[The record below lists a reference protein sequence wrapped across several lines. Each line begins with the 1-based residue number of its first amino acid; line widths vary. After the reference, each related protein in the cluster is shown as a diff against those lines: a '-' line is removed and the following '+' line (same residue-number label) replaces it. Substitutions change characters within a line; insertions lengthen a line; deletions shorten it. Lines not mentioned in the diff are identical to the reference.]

1 MDRRNESDDECS
13 RLETMGCARMSAR
26 SWIVALGIAALT
38 AAVLLWMGRNPI
50 CECGYVKFWH
60 GETVSSENSQHIA
73 DWYTP
78 SHILHGL
85 IFYAFLW
92 LILRRASL
100 GTRFVIATAIEAAW
114 EVAENTNAVIERYR
128 EATIALDYYGD
139 SVLNSMADLAWMWV
153 GFALARVLPVW
164 VSVLLFIAAE
174 LIVGYFIRDG
184 LTLNVIM
191 LLAPQDWIREWQM
204 AG

>member
-1 MDRRNESDDECS
+1 MA
-13 RLETMGCARMSAR
+13 LAVG
-26 SWIVALGIAALT
+26 VALVAA
-38 AAVLLWMGRNPI
+38 AILLWMGRAPI

-78 SHILHGL
+78 SHVLHGL
-85 IFYAFLW
+85 VFYAFLW

-100 GTRFVIATAIEAAW
+100 GTRLVIATAIEAAW
-114 EVAENTNAVIERYR
+114 EVAENTDAVIQRYR

-139 SVLNSMADLAWMWV
+139 SVLNSVADIVWMWV

-164 VSVLLFIAAE
+164 ASVALFVAAE

-191 LLAPQDWIREWQM
+191 LLWRQDWIRDWQM

>member
-1 MDRRNESDDECS
+1 MDRRNESDDDRS

>member
-1 MDRRNESDDECS
+1 VRR
-13 RLETMGCARMSAR
+13 RALA
-26 SWIVALGIAALT
+26 VALGIVVLT
-38 AAVLLWMGRNPI
+38 AVILLWMGRSPI
-50 CECGYVKFWH
+50 CECGTVKFWH

-85 IFYAFLW
+85 VFYAFLW

-100 GTRFVIATAIEAAW
+100 GSRLVIATAIEAAW
-114 EVAENTNAVIERYR
+114 EIAENTDTIIDRYR

-139 SVLNSMADLAWMWV
+139 SVLNSVADIAWMWV

-164 VSVLLFIAAE
+164 ASVVLFIVAE
-174 LIVGYFIRDG
+174 LFVGWMIRDG

-191 LLAPQDWIREWQM
+191 LLAPQDWIKEWQM

>member
-1 MDRRNESDDECS
+1 
-13 RLETMGCARMSAR
+13 MSAR
-26 SWIVALGIAALT
+26 SWIIALGIAAIT

-114 EVAENTNAVIERYR
+114 EVAENTDAVIERYR

-139 SVLNSMADLAWMWV
+139 SVLNSMADIAWMWV

-164 VSVLLFIAAE
+164 VSVLLFVAAE
-174 LIVGYFIRDG
+174 VIVGYFIRDG

>member
-1 MDRRNESDDECS
+1 MTDMMSRRS
-13 RLETMGCARMSAR
+13 LMLAVGIVMLVAVALLTMGRA
-26 SWIVALGIAALT
+26 
-38 AAVLLWMGRNPI
+38 PI
-50 CECGYVKFWH
+50 CECGTIKLWH
-60 GETVSSENSQHIA
+60 GAVVSSENSQHIA

-85 IFYAFLW
+85 VFYGFLW

-100 GTRFVIATAIEAAW
+100 GSRLVIATAIEGAW
-114 EVAENTNAVIERYR
+114 EIAENTDAVIERYR

-139 SVLNSMADLAWMWV
+139 SVVNSVADIAWMWV

-164 VSVLLFIAAE
+164 ASVALFICAE
-174 LIVGYFIRDG
+174 LVVGSLIRDG

-191 LLAPQDWIREWQM
+191 LLAPQDWIKEWQM

>member
-1 MDRRNESDDECS
+1 MSRRS
-13 RLETMGCARMSAR
+13 LALAFG
-26 SWIVALGIAALT
+26 IVVLS
-38 AAVLLWMGRNPI
+38 AAVLLWMGRAPI

-85 IFYAFLW
+85 VFYAFLW

-100 GTRFVIATAIEAAW
+100 GTRLVIATAIEAAW
-114 EVAENTNAVIERYR
+114 EVAENTDAVIQRYR

-139 SVLNSMADLAWMWV
+139 SVLNSVADIVWMWV

-164 VSVLLFIAAE
+164 ASVALFVAAE

-191 LLAPQDWIREWQM
+191 LLWPQDWIRDWQM

>member
-1 MDRRNESDDECS
+1 MSRRS
-13 RLETMGCARMSAR
+13 LAVAVG
-26 SWIVALGIAALT
+26 IVVLT
-38 AAVLLWMGRNPI
+38 AAVLLWMGRAPI
-50 CECGYVKFWH
+50 CDCGYVKLWH

-85 IFYAFLW
+85 VFYAFLW

-100 GTRFVIATAIEAAW
+100 GSRLVIATTIEAAW
-114 EVAENTNAVIERYR
+114 EIAENTDTIIDRYR

-139 SVLNSMADLAWMWV
+139 SVVNSVADIAWMWV

-174 LIVGYFIRDG
+174 LFVGWMIRDG

-191 LLAPQDWIREWQM
+191 LLSPQDWIKEWQM

>member
-1 MDRRNESDDECS
+1 MSRRS
-13 RLETMGCARMSAR
+13 LAVAVG
-26 SWIVALGIAALT
+26 IVVLT
-38 AAVLLWMGRNPI
+38 AAVLLWMGRAPI
-50 CECGYVKFWH
+50 CDCGYVKLWH

-85 IFYAFLW
+85 VFYAFLW
-92 LILRRASL
+92 LILRRVSL
-100 GTRFVIATAIEAAW
+100 GSRLVIATAIEAAW
-114 EVAENTNAVIERYR
+114 EIAENTDTIIDRYR

-139 SVLNSMADLAWMWV
+139 SVVNSVADITWMWV

-174 LIVGYFIRDG
+174 LFVGWMIRDG

-191 LLAPQDWIREWQM
+191 LLSPQDWIKEWQM

>member
-1 MDRRNESDDECS
+1 
-13 RLETMGCARMSAR
+13 MSKRAALA
-26 SWIVALGIAALT
+26 ALGIVALT
-38 AAVLLWMGRNPI
+38 AAILLWMGRAPI

-73 DWYTP
+73 DWYTA
-78 SHILHGL
+78 SHILHGV
-85 IFYAFLW
+85 IFYGFLW
-92 LILRRASL
+92 LILRRWSL
-100 GTRFVIATAIEAAW
+100 GTRLVIATGIEAVW
-114 EVAENTNAVIERYR
+114 EIAENTDKVIDRYR

-139 SVLNSMADLAWMWV
+139 SVLNSVADIGWMWV

-164 VSVLLFIAAE
+164 ASVALFVVAE
-174 LIVGYFIRDG
+174 LFVGWMIRDG

-204 AG
+204 AA

>member
-1 MDRRNESDDECS
+1 MAGMGRRHIA
-13 RLETMGCARMSAR
+13 LAAG
-26 SWIVALGIAALT
+26 IVVLT
-38 AAVLLWMGRNPI
+38 AAVLLAMGRAPI
-50 CECGYVKFWH
+50 CECGTVKLWH
-60 GETVSSENSQHIA
+60 GAVVSSENSQHIA

-92 LILRRASL
+92 LILRRAAL
-100 GTRFVIATAIEAAW
+100 GTRLVIATLIEAAW
-114 EVAENTNAVIERYR
+114 EIAENTDAVIQRYR

-139 SVLNSMADLAWMWV
+139 SVVNSVADIAWMWV

-164 VSVLLFIAAE
+164 ASLALFVIAEVA
-174 LIVGYFIRDG
+174 VGAVIRDG

-204 AG
+204 AA

>member
-1 MDRRNESDDECS
+1 
-13 RLETMGCARMSAR
+13 MGATSSGVSAR
-26 SWIVALGIAALT
+26 AVALAFGIVAVT
-38 AAVLLWMGRNPI
+38 AMVLLWMGRAPF

-85 IFYAFLW
+85 VFYAFLW

-100 GTRFVIATAIEAAW
+100 GSRLVIATAVEAVW
-114 EVAENTNAVIERYR
+114 EIAENTDAVIQRYR

-139 SVLNSMADLAWMWV
+139 SVLNSVADIAWMWV
-153 GFALARVLPVW
+153 GFVLARVLPVW
-164 VSVLLFIAAE
+164 ASIVLFIAAE
-174 LIVGYFIRDG
+174 LFVGWMIRDG

>member
-1 MDRRNESDDECS
+1 
-13 RLETMGCARMSAR
+13 MSYR
-26 SWIVALGIAALT
+26 SLAVALGIVVLA

-85 IFYAFLW
+85 VFYAFLW

-100 GTRFVIATAIEAAW
+100 GSRFVIATAIEAAW
-114 EVAENTNAVIERYR
+114 EIAENTDTIIDRYR

-139 SVLNSMADLAWMWV
+139 SILNSVADIAWMWV
-153 GFALARVLPVW
+153 GFVLARVLPVW
-164 VSVLLFIAAE
+164 ASVLLFIAAE
-174 LIVGYFIRDG
+174 LIVGAIIRDG

>member
-1 MDRRNESDDECS
+1 MPR
-13 RLETMGCARMSAR
+13 GMSLRAFG
-26 SWIVALGIAALT
+26 VALALVVVT
-38 AAVLLWMGRNPI
+38 AATLLWMGRAPI
-50 CECGYVKFWH
+50 CDCGTVKLWH
-60 GETVSSENSQHIA
+60 GAVVSSENSQHLS

-92 LILRRASL
+92 LILRRATL
-100 GTRFVIATAIEAAW
+100 GTRFVVATAIEAAW
-114 EVAENTNAVIERYR
+114 ELAENTDAVIERYR

-139 SVLNSMADLAWMWV
+139 SVVNSVADIAWMWV

-164 VSVLLFIAAE
+164 ASVLLFVVAE
-174 LIVGYFIRDG
+174 VAVGAIIRDG

>member
-1 MDRRNESDDECS
+1 MSRRSIA
-13 RLETMGCARMSAR
+13 LAIG
-26 SWIVALGIAALT
+26 IVVLA
-38 AAVLLWMGRNPI
+38 AAVLFAMGRAPI
-50 CECGYVKFWH
+50 CECGTVKLWH
-60 GETVSSENSQHIA
+60 GAVVSSENSQHIA

-85 IFYAFLW
+85 VFYAFLW

-100 GTRFVIATAIEAAW
+100 GKRFVIATAIEAAW
-114 EVAENTNAVIERYR
+114 EIAENTDAVIERYR

-139 SVLNSMADLAWMWV
+139 SIVNSVADILWMWV

-164 VSVLLFIAAE
+164 AGVLLFVAAE
-174 LIVGYFIRDG
+174 LIVGYVIRDG

>member
-1 MDRRNESDDECS
+1 VSRRS
-13 RLETMGCARMSAR
+13 
-26 SWIVALGIAALT
+26 VALAIGIV
-38 AAVLLWMGRNPI
+38 VLVAMVLFAMGRAPI
-50 CECGYVKFWH
+50 CECGTVKLWH
-60 GETVSSENSQHIA
+60 GAVVSSENSQHLA

-92 LILRRASL
+92 LILRSASRRASL
-100 GTRFVIATAIEAAW
+100 GTRLVIATAIEAAW
-114 EVAENTNAVIERYR
+114 EIAENTDAVIERYR

-139 SVLNSMADLAWMWV
+139 SIVNSVADIAWMWV
-153 GFALARVLPVW
+153 GFALARVLPIW
-164 VSVLLFIAAE
+164 ASVAVFVVAE
-174 LIVGYFIRDG
+174 VAVGAIIRDG

>member
-1 MDRRNESDDECS
+1 MSRRS
-13 RLETMGCARMSAR
+13 LAVAVG
-26 SWIVALGIAALT
+26 IVVLT
-38 AAVLLWMGRNPI
+38 AAVLLWMGRAPI
-50 CECGYVKFWH
+50 CDCGYVKLWH

-85 IFYAFLW
+85 VFYAFLW
-92 LILRRASL
+92 LILRRASIGSRL
-100 GTRFVIATAIEAAW
+100 VIATAIEAAW
-114 EVAENTNAVIERYR
+114 EIAENTDTIIDRYR

-139 SVLNSMADLAWMWV
+139 SVVNSVADIAWMWV

-174 LIVGYFIRDG
+174 LFVGWMIRDG

-191 LLAPQDWIREWQM
+191 LLSPQDWIKEWQM

>member
-1 MDRRNESDDECS
+1 VSRRS
-13 RLETMGCARMSAR
+13 
-26 SWIVALGIAALT
+26 VALAVGIVVLAAM
-38 AAVLLWMGRNPI
+38 VLFAMGRAPI
-50 CECGYVKFWH
+50 CECGTVKLWH
-60 GETVSSENSQHIA
+60 GAVVSSENSQHLA

-85 IFYAFLW
+85 VFYAFLW

-100 GTRFVIATAIEAAW
+100 GTRLVIATAIEAAW
-114 EVAENTNAVIERYR
+114 EIAENTDTVIERYR

-139 SVLNSMADLAWMWV
+139 SIVNSVADIAWMWV

-164 VSVLLFIAAE
+164 ASVLLFVLAE
-174 LIVGYFIRDG
+174 VAVGAIIRDG

-204 AG
+204 AA

>member
-1 MDRRNESDDECS
+1 
-13 RLETMGCARMSAR
+13 MGATSSGVSAR
-26 SWIVALGIAALT
+26 AVALAFGIVAVT
-38 AAVLLWMGRNPI
+38 AMVLLWMGRAPF

-73 DWYTP
+73 DWDTP

-85 IFYAFLW
+85 VFYAFLW

-100 GTRFVIATAIEAAW
+100 GSRLVIATAVEAVW
-114 EVAENTNAVIERYR
+114 EIAENTDAVIQRYR

-139 SVLNSMADLAWMWV
+139 SVLNSVADIAWMWV
-153 GFALARVLPVW
+153 GFVLARVLPVW
-164 VSVLLFIAAE
+164 ASIVLFIAAE
-174 LIVGYFIRDG
+174 LFVGWMIRDG